1 MDDSGLDPGEHRL
14 ALAGLARLDRA
25 ARAERLLWPHLKR
38 CQPPSRERVRVL
50 DLACGG
56 GEPAVPLLK
65 RARRAKLRMALT
77 ACDRSQVALEAA
89 AERARAAGLSVTWWR
104 EDGGPSAG
112 NEADPGTDPEVQA
125 AERAGREIL
134 ETVGER
140 PMADVL
146 SAFVGSEID
155 RVSAEVAAEARLPDQ
170 ELILCRSDV
179 LAEPPA
185 GRYDVVMCSLFLHHL
200 ADDQAI
206 RLLASMR
213 ERAQQAVLVQDLRR
227 SRRGWLLAR
236 LASRL
241 LTRSDVVR
249 YDALRSV
256 EGAFT
261 AAELGFLAGR
271 AGLNSLHTRVDVRW
285 PERLL
290 LAWERP

>member
-1 MDDSGLDPGEHRL
+1 MDDPGLDPAAHRQ

-25 ARAERLLWPHLKR
+25 ARAERLIWPVLR
-38 CQPPSRERVRVL
+38 RLGEASGERLAVL

-65 RARRAKLRMALT
+65 RARRAGLPLSLT
-77 ACDRSQVALEAA
+77 ACDLSPVALEAA
-89 AERARAAGLSVTWWR
+89 AERATTAGLAVTR
-104 EDGGPSAG
+104 EP
-112 NEADPGTDPEVQA
+112 QA
-125 AERAGREIL
+125 AEPRAPSS
-134 ETVGER
+134 R
-140 PMADVL
+140 P
-146 SAFVGSEID
+146 E
-155 RVSAEVAAEARLPDQ
+155 Q
-170 ELILCRSDV
+170 ELILRQADV
-179 LAEPPA
+179 LASPPA
-185 GRYDVVMCSLFLHHL
+185 ERYDVVMCSLFLHHL

-206 RLLASMR
+206 RLLVSMR
-213 ERAQQAVLVQDLRR
+213 ERALRAVLVQDLRR
-227 SRRGWLLAR
+227 SRRGWFLAR

-241 LTRSDVVR
+241 LTRSEVVR